1 MVMRIDPA
9 TGVPALEQTIA
20 VPSPTIVL
28 P

>member
-1 MVMRIDPA
+1 MRVDA
-9 TGVPALEQTIA
+9 ETGIPALARTIA

>member
-1 MVMRIDPA
+1 MHIDA
-9 TGVPALEQTIA
+9 RTGIPELTRTIA